1 MRIERILTR
10 EYWNSTKSYLDGE
23 FSIYNTDP
31 IIKLKPTNKFKLTFT
46 GIWIN
51 YQYISPGYYH
61 PIVMLALRNLGGADT
76 KTTSQISG
84 EPINNNMYF
93 ATVGTRRT
101 VVQSGNSQANNYY
114 SNQVEP
120 FVLMLDEYPTS
131 FESIATFLFG
141 SVGTGTATTIYGFTI
156 KIEELTYDTP
166 IWYEPKVKQIYQQ
179 TFNGSIATANY
190 PFTEFYFNRYIK
202 KSHQNRWRCSLINQS
217 INSISAGISGVQT
230 LVRLNIPETNA
241 KLIFSEYPQFY
252 PVVIDMTLASGG
264 NSGTTNNILV
274 RWLYED
280 DTYSEYEIVAVAPPA
295 GSIIDITFYPV
306 NPPRDDMEL
315 VVGAQ
320 LTSSGTN
327 GYEILSI
334 SINGIASANVGW
346 IDTNSTTGNPA
357 FRDYPVEITSL
368 NLDAFQNSISGG
380 AFSARMTNN
389 WTENAEQYVP
399 NQWIMNNINGT
410 AFEASSARIFGG
422 GGLTSSSYK
431 PMSFTIQIEEIEDE

>member
-1 MRIERILTR
+1 MKIERILTR
-10 EYWNSTKSYLDGE
+10 EYWNSTKSYLGGE

-46 GIWIN
+46 GNWIN
-51 YQYISPGYYH
+51 YQYIGSGYYH
-61 PIVMLALRNLGGADT
+61 PIVMLALRNLGGIDT

-101 VVQSGNSQANNYY
+101 AVQPGQPEANNYY

-131 FESIATFLFG
+131 FESIATFLNG
-141 SVGTGTATTIYGFTI
+141 SVGTNTATTIYGFTI

-190 PFTEFYFNRYIK
+190 PFTDFYFNRYIK

-217 INSISAGISGVQT
+217 INAISAGISGVQT
-230 LVRLNIPETNA
+230 LLRLNLPETNA
-241 KLIFSEYPQFY
+241 KLIFSEYPEFY
-252 PVVIDMTLASGG
+252 PVVIDMTLSSGT

-280 DTYSEYEIVAVAPPA
+280 GTYSEYETVAVAPPA

-315 VVGAQ
+315 IVGAQ
-320 LTSSGTN
+320 LTCSGTD

-357 FRDYPVEITSL
+357 FRDYPVVITNL
-368 NLDAFQNSISGG
+368 NLDAFQNSICGG

-399 NQWIMNNINGT
+399 NQWIMNNIDGT
-410 AFEASSARIFGG
+410 PFQASSARIFGG
-422 GGLTSSSYK
+422 GGLASSPYK

>member
-10 EYWNSTKSYLDGE
+10 EYWNSTKSYIDGE

-46 GIWIN
+46 GNWIN
-51 YQYISPGYYH
+51 YQYVSPAYYH
-61 PIVMLALRNLGGADT
+61 PIVMLALRNLGGIDT

-93 ATVGTRRT
+93 ATVGTRRAVPIQGQPET
-101 VVQSGNSQANNYY
+101 NNYY

-141 SVGTGTATTIYGFTI
+141 SVATGLATTIYGFTI
-156 KIEELTYDTP
+156 KIEELSYDTP

-179 TFNGSIATANY
+179 TFNGLIATADN

-217 INSISAGISGVQT
+217 INSISAGIQYVQT

-252 PVVIDMTLASGG
+252 PVVIDMTLSTGG

-295 GSIIDITFYPV
+295 GSVIDITFYPV
-306 NPPRDDMEL
+306 NPPSDDMEL
-315 VVGAQ
+315 IVGAQ
-320 LTSSGTN
+320 LTCSGTD

-346 IDTNSTTGNPA
+346 IDTNSTVGHPA
-357 FRDYPVEITSL
+357 FRDYPVVITNL
-368 NLDAFQNSISGG
+368 NLDAFQNSIGGG

-410 AFEASSARIFGG
+410 PFQASSARIVGG
-422 GGLTSSSYK
+422 GGLQSSSYK